1 MPTKSTRVKP
11 DSDDVPVPVPGAART
26 DLGLAA
32 TGAESPTPTGALP
45 SGPSVV
51 PSPLPVA
58 PLLGAEPRP
67 EPELSTGHVAPA
79 TREELLAEFG
89 EEYLSIQA
97 LFHFCF
103 VPTGRISFLRDL
115 ALGEE
120 WGDNSYVLLKYLA
133 VHVRLA
139 IEQGAYVWNGEQ
151 LVMTAGRLTTASGTP
166 IYLGLVRNQ
175 DVGQNPW
182 VMNWVGERPSCAEL
196 PEPPRLPRWPA
207 LRTDAEIVLAAD
219 LTDTERR
226 APLPA
231 LDGIPLVAQSS
242 AIVGAAH
249 WSIHRGL
256 AVPQLHGGS
265 RGFFVPL
272 FLRQREDLSLA
283 PDAAVPIVCVGSR
296 IVVRAVL
303 EPHVC
308 YPSARALVE
317 RFEQL
322 PPWLV
327 DAWEAHHEEDEPEGE
342 RG

>member
-1 MPTKSTRVKP
+1 MSTKTTS
-11 DSDDVPVPVPGAART
+11 PVSEETPGTAKT
-26 DLGLAA
+26 DLGLIHA
-32 TGAESPTPTGALP
+32 GAEEPTPSGALP
-45 SGPSVV
+45 TGPTLGVEQR
-51 PSPLPVA
+51 PPPDLDPGLVA
-58 PLLGAEPRP
+58 E
-67 EPELSTGHVAPA
+67 A
-79 TREELLAEFG
+79 TREELLREFG

-103 VPTGRISFLRDL
+103 VPTGRVSFLRDL
-115 ALGEE
+115 ATVEE

-139 IEQGAYVWNGEQ
+139 IEQGAYVWNGDQ
-151 LVMTAGRLTTASGTP
+151 LVMTAGRLTTPNGTP

-196 PEPPRLPRWPA
+196 PEPPRLPRWPT
-207 LRTDAEIVLAAD
+207 LRTDAEIVVAAD
-219 LTDTERR
+219 LVDPERR
-226 APLPA
+226 GAIRV
-231 LDGIPLVAQSS
+231 LDGLPLAAQAS
-242 AIVGAAH
+242 AIAGAVH

-272 FLRQREDLSLA
+272 YLRQREDLGLA

-303 EPHVC
+303 DPHVC
-308 YPSARALVE
+308 YPSARSLVE

-327 DAWEAHHEEDEPEGE
+327 DAWEAHHEPEAPAGE
-342 RG
+342 

>member
-1 MPTKSTRVKP
+1 MSTKTTS
-11 DSDDVPVPVPGAART
+11 PVSEEVPGTAKT

-32 TGAESPTPTGALP
+32 AGADAPSPAGTLL
-45 SGPSVV
+45 SGPTLGTEQR
-51 PSPLPVA
+51 PLPDLD
-58 PLLGAEPRP
+58 PGTTSE
-67 EPELSTGHVAPA
+67 A
-79 TREELLAEFG
+79 TREELLREFG

-103 VPTGRISFLRDL
+103 VPTGRVSFLRDL
-115 ALGEE
+115 ATGEE

-151 LVMTAGRLTTASGTP
+151 LVMTAGRLTTPNGTP

-196 PEPPRLPRWPA
+196 PEPPRLPRWPT
-207 LRTDAEIVLAAD
+207 LRTDAEIVVAAD
-219 LTDTERR
+219 LVDPERR
-226 APLPA
+226 GALKV
-231 LDGIPLVAQSS
+231 LDGLPLAAQAS
-242 AIVGAAH
+242 AIAGAVH

-272 FLRQREDLSLA
+272 FFRQREDISLA

-303 EPHVC
+303 DPHVC
-308 YPSARALVE
+308 YPSARSLVE

-322 PPWLV
+322 PTWLV
-327 DAWEAHHEEDEPEGE
+327 DAWEAHHEPEAPADE
-342 RG
+342 